1 MRVVY
6 WMINF
11 VIAALIVMGAINT
24 AIRFAENTHKYGPI
38 ALKKV
43 APVGSF
49 VVSNPLALTAVVMI
63 GMMSIAITLSHLA
76 GPPGPSFVVGPDGTI
91 VLDSFLFPII

>member
-11 VIAALIVMGAINT
+11 VIAALIVMGALNT

-38 ALKKV
+38 ALKKSS
-43 APVGSF
+43 AGWFLCSF
-49 VVSNPLALTAVVMI
+49 
-63 GMMSIAITLSHLA
+63 
-76 GPPGPSFVVGPDGTI
+76 
-91 VLDSFLFPII
+91 